1 MVAVRGCAIFSKGV
15 ATEGLDAKKSK
26 ENNNKINARSL
37 SQGCGQYSGGIDWT
51 PRFKDSA
58 SWTSRRGVRFH
69 HTLCLQGN
77 LMRQIGPGPM
87 EKDSCRAES
96 EKGQEADSS
105 VLLGLRGRVTLSPD
119 SLSPSH
125 YHLKREGRGCQSWLL
140 SFPNFLLPR
149 SSHRGGGAGKEEDL
163 EAAGSARTHRTMG
176 LACHLLAKFGSC
188 SQAFLET

>member
-26 ENNNKINARSL
+26 ENSNKMNARSL

-58 SWTSRRGVRFH
+58 SWTSRSGVRFH
-69 HTLCLQGN
+69 HALCLQGN

-87 EKDSCRAES
+87 EKDSRRAES
-96 EKGQEADSS
+96 RKGQEEADSS

-125 YHLKREGRGCQSWLL
+125 YHLKREGRGCGSWLL
-140 SFPNFLLPR
+140 SFPTSSSQDLHTEQEELGSSRTWGQLALPG
-149 SSHRGGGAGKEEDL
+149 HTGPWG
-163 EAAGSARTHRTMG
+163 
-176 LACHLLAKFGSC
+176 
-188 SQAFLET
+188 

>member
-87 EKDSCRAES
+87 EKDSRRAES
-96 EKGQEADSS
+96 EKDQEEADSS

-125 YHLKREGRGCQSWLL
+125 YHLKRERKRLWELASSLFPTSSSQDLHTEEEELGRKRTWRRLA
-140 SFPNFLLPR
+140 LPG
-149 SSHRGGGAGKEEDL
+149 HTGPWG
-163 EAAGSARTHRTMG
+163 
-176 LACHLLAKFGSC
+176 
-188 SQAFLET
+188 